1 MQKHPFASAV
11 EAMARRAS
19 TPRGKGGPPFG
30 PTRMRRPSLVTA
42 LLALFIAV
50 PLGLNGAASGID
62 DRPNLV
68 WPIYYPGDHGATTD
82 GDSADRTPPDALLE
96 RFMQLH
102 SASRY
107 KDALAVVR
115 ELQVQQPD
123 HPVVLYNLACVHA
136 RLHQT
141 DKALDAFEAAIEAGW
156 RRAAHTDLD
165 PDLRSI
171 RWTDRYRELR
181 RRMQERINAEMPPT
195 KALREQPWPEIV
207 AELEEMMPE
216 LLRRHRVPGATV
228 VLIRDGRIVWTEAFG
243 HRDGEREMTVH
254 DRIAMESPTRLLAVI
269 GVLAAQQR
277 GSTSLASLLRASD
290 DLQPRGG
297 RFAGG
302 GARQEVAHLHRAE
315 PQQLLRLSLEMD
327 YQRPFA
333 EICTKLILDPL
344 GIAAEEFAR
353 RAPDEIETIGG
364 HSVFGT
370 PIAPSRQQ
378 YPLTEDTLQL
388 SGHDLARLIEQLT
401 LTSDRTRRSRRND
414 PASRVRPEGDGGG
427 LPPEAAHPPQLLNR
441 ASVTEL
447 LRLGLFSD
455 WHPRDLGVRA
465 RATDNGPMFEIAEH
479 RAGAGCLARWYPRRG
494 DGIVVIYNGQDG
506 ALLADHL
513 ARSALGGR

>member
-1 MQKHPFASAV
+1 MQQNPFASAV
-11 EAMARRAS
+11 QAPTRHAS
-19 TPRGKGGPPFG
+19 TQSEPG
-30 PTRMRRPSLVTA
+30 RRNFSWARNHGRSNRALPTA
-42 LLALFIAV
+42 LLALLVA
-50 PLGLNGAASGID
+50 LSSMGLNDSASGID
-62 DRPNLV
+62 DRPIHI
-68 WPIYYPGDHGATTD
+68 WPIYYPGDHGVAR
-82 GDSADRTPPDALLE
+82 DSATADRIPPDALLE

-107 KDALAVVR
+107 QEALDVIR

-141 DKALDAFEAAIEAGW
+141 DEALAAFEAAIEAGW
-156 RRAAHTDLD
+156 RRVSHTDLD
-165 PDLRSI
+165 PDLRSL

-181 RRMQERINAEMPPT
+181 RQMQVLINAEVPPT
-195 KALREQPWPEIV
+195 RKLREEPWPEV
-207 AELEEMMPE
+207 AAELEAMTPA

-228 VLIRDGRIVWTEAFG
+228 VLIRNGRIVWAEAFG
-243 HRDGEREMTVH
+243 RRDGEHAMQVH
-254 DRIAMESPTRLLAVI
+254 DRIAMESPTRLLAVM

-302 GARQEVAHLHRAE
+302 GARRPVEHLNRAE

-327 YQRPFA
+327 YDRPFA

-344 GIAAEEFAR
+344 EIASAQFAR
-353 RAPDEIETIGG
+353 HAPDDIETIGG
-364 HSVFGT
+364 HTIFGS
-370 PIAPSRQQ
+370 PIARSQEQR
-378 YPLTEDTLQL
+378 YLTGDTLYL
-388 SGHDLARLIEQLT
+388 SASDLAQLIEQLT
-401 LTSDRTRRSRRND
+401 LSSDRPRRSRRSD
-414 PASRVRPEGDGGG
+414 PAPAE
-427 LPPEAAHPPQLLNR
+427 AHPPQLLNR

-447 LRLGLFSD
+447 LHLGLFSN

-465 RATDNGPMFEIAEH
+465 RSTELGPMFEIAEH
-479 RAGAGCLARWYPRRG
+479 RAGAGCLARWYPRHG
-494 DGIVVIYNGQDG
+494 NGIVVIYNGQDG

-513 ARSALGGR
+513 ARSALGGG